1 MVVVLLSLDFGSVIV
16 SDSFDD
22 VFDSVA
28 CVCCCVFVVFDFF
41 VDGVIG
47 LFMVCF
53 SLTVGETFVVGV
65 CVCDCDCE

>member
-22 VFDSVA
+22 VFNNVA

-41 VDGVIG
+41 VA
-47 LFMVCF
+47 
-53 SLTVGETFVVGV
+53 
-65 CVCDCDCE
+65 CVC